1 MKILLTVHQFF
12 PQFAAGT
19 EILTYSVARELL
31 KRGHEVRVLTG
42 YPAPHA
48 LNDANRCDEYYFEG
62 LHVYR
67 FHHTYTPMGN
77 QTSLLEIDYD
87 NHLAAQY
94 FRQILD
100 SFNPD
105 VVHFF
110 HLHRLGTGLIE
121 QAVEAGIPAFMTPT
135 DFWTI
140 CSTAQ
145 LLLCDGQ
152 LCSGPSRYSGNCVK
166 HFVQNTR
173 KGLLGKIARYLP
185 TPLVDFLVYLT
196 QIGVM
201 PAYPHRIEVKAAGN
215 RLGVNMTRLN
225 QLNRIVSP
233 TALMTERLVKYG
245 VLPERILQSAFGI
258 DVTATNTLRS
268 SPRQPLRI
276 GFIGTLATHKGCHVL
291 IEAFKTL
298 ASGRAILKIYGSPTD
313 FPDYASGLK
322 QLAGNDNAI
331 EFCGTFPNANIADV
345 LADLD
350 VLVVPSLWYENTPLV
365 VYSAQAARC
374 PVVASNFAG
383 LSDVIRHEDNGLLF
397 KAGDVMALSEQLF
410 RLINEPHLIEHLS
423 TQAQQP
429 KSTSTYVDELIGVW
443 QSV

>member
-215 RLGVNMTRLN
+215 RLGVNMARLN

-298 ASGRAILKIYGSPTD
+298 ASGRAI
-313 FPDYASGLK
+313 F
-322 QLAGNDNAI
+322 
-331 EFCGTFPNANIADV
+331 
-345 LADLD
+345 DLD